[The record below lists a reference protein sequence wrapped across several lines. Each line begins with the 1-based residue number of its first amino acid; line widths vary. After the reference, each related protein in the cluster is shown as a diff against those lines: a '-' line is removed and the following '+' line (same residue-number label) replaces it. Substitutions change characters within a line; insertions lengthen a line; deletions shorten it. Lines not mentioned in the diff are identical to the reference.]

1 VQGLLTQAGLWMLI
15 LDVGS
20 LLICLSI
27 VPDIFVNTWI
37 LHRFYLTYFKFHP
50 SLPKMSQLWCIFPS
64 QPVPLVSLK
73 QDVWRSAGDES
84 KEICII
90 GQRSSWATSTSL
102 DCLYNIQSTQSF
114 NMLVSLLLSSSLLLY
129 KPYFLLFSMGTMVSL
144 GLIYVL
150 MESIGVVLPYS
161 SWDSCQNLV
170 SYPDK
175 VIT

>member
-1 VQGLLTQAGLWMLI
+1 MLI

-90 GQRSSWATSTSL
+90 G
-102 DCLYNIQSTQSF
+102 
-114 NMLVSLLLSSSLLLY
+114 
-129 KPYFLLFSMGTMVSL
+129 K
-144 GLIYVL
+144 
-150 MESIGVVLPYS
+150 GVVELLQPALTVSTTYRARS
-161 SWDSCQNLV
+161 LSICLCHCCCHHLCCCTNLIFC
-170 SYPDK
+170 YFPWARWCH
-175 VIT
+175 